1 MVKENIK
8 TMLAFATDLDV
19 ILLSSHS
26 QRQLFEWSP
35 VDSSGFLT
43 ELNTTMRRSKPDW
56 QMYRCAERVVLK
68 STQLIAPPP
77 LHVPQL
83 PVCQRPEGL
92 PPIVVDVVFVSRNR
106 PMQVRAEKLASFF
119 AVGRSYAEI
128 ELGMSYTKSK
138 REILSPRQVKL
149 MDMLV
154 HMPI

>member
-83 PVCQRPEGL
+83 PVCQRPEVL
-92 PPIVVDVVFVSRNR
+92 SPIVVDVVFVSRNR
-106 PMQVRAEKLASFF
+106 PMQVRGPEELAPFF
-119 AVGRSYAEI
+119 AVVVTQKSS
-128 ELGMSYTKSK
+128 LG
-138 REILSPRQVKL
+138 
-149 MDMLV
+149 
-154 HMPI
+154 

>member
-1 MVKENIK
+1 MDVIIRRVRDDFPGPKVFSFDFESSSVTSKMVKENIE

-19 ILLSSHS
+19 ILLSNHS

-35 VDSSGFLT
+35 VNSTGFLT
-43 ELNTTMRRSKPDW
+43 ELKSFMRRLKPDW

-83 PVCQRPEGL
+83 PVCQRPEVL

-106 PMQVRAEKLASFF
+106 PMQVPEELASFS
-119 AVGRSYAEI
+119 AVVV
-128 ELGMSYTKSK
+128 T
-138 REILSPRQVKL
+138 
-149 MDMLV
+149 
-154 HMPI
+154 